1 MATVG
6 ESGKGRWPGAGWL
19 GAALAGGL
27 LAGPG
32 CATLWDDVTS
42 REFKFNE
49 MFSPSPPPLQVL
61 ETSQDG
67 DKRARALSRLTEP
80 ARHGGTP
87 AEQDTVV
94 RVLVDSAT
102 GERQA
107 LCRIR
112 ALESMRN
119 FHDPRIVEG
128 IKESYYRAGSFSPEI
143 ASVVRIQ
150 ALEALGHGG
159 RPEGLDLLLK
169 VALEPVAVGAEQDR
183 QMKVDERMAA
193 VRGLANYPEAKVAAA
208 LVEIMRKE
216 KDIALLDKAR
226 QSMEKITRHRGPKDA
241 AGWAEYLAKNPTL
254 GTRHWYEQVMFWQN

>member
-1 MATVG
+1 MSR
-6 ESGKGRWPGAGWL
+6 SGARSLNRPMIRGWVRTIV
-19 GAALAGGL
+19 AGGL
-27 LAGPG
+27 LSGPG
-32 CATLWDDVTS
+32 CATFWDDVTS

-49 MFSPSPPPLQVL
+49 MFQPAPPPLQVL

-67 DKRARALSRLTEP
+67 DKRAKALARLKEP
-80 ARHGGTP
+80 LRHGGTQS
-87 AEQDTVV
+87 EQETVV
-94 RVLVDSAT
+94 KVLVDSAT

-107 LCRIR
+107 LCRVR
-112 ALESMRN
+112 ALESLRH
-119 FHDPRIVEG
+119 FHDPRAVEG
-128 IKESYYRAGSFSPEI
+128 IKEAYYRAGSFNPDM

-150 ALEALGHGG
+150 ALEALGFGG

-193 VRGLANYPEAKVAAA
+193 VRGLANYPEARVASA

-226 QSMEKITRHRGPKDA
+226 HSLEKITGHRGPKDA
-241 AGWAEYLAKNPTL
+241 GEWTEYLAKHPTL
-254 GTRHWYEQVMFWQN
+254 GTRHWLDQVMFWQ